1 MLADADAVRVGHGPI
16 DEQAHHLAPSPRIL
30 SRPSLRSA
38 QPSEEDEGRAA
49 AGAERAEFASPA
61 SRLTARYSSS
71 QKLAGGARHRLSGN
85 GRERGGGLRVLDPYA
100 VNRRPRASQRA
111 LAGVRRGAL
120 RRTREPSG
128 WRQASCGSRRLRW
141 GLTSAASV
149 EVRDEVRLEVSE
161 RARANANEDG
171 ADAESAKAFQC
182 ADGQPGDR
190 CHFARPENTIPRH
203 VNPLVHCCALPAA
216 IAP

>member
-1 MLADADAVRVGHGPI
+1 MLADAVRVGHGPI
-16 DEQAHHLAPSPRIL
+16 DEQAHHLA
-30 SRPSLRSA
+30 
-38 QPSEEDEGRAA
+38 AA

-111 LAGVRRGAL
+111 LAGVRRGVL

-128 WRQASCGSRRLRW
+128 RRQASCGSRRLRW

-182 ADGQPGDR
+182 ADGP
-190 CHFARPENTIPRH
+190 PVT
-203 VNPLVHCCALPAA
+203 AA
-216 IAP
+216 TSRGRRTRSRAT